1 MEQEPKDLIKRENT
15 LPEDS
20 SKKDEFA
27 DLELWQ
33 PTKPMSVKEVLEEM
47 KKAGRRALT
56 LEEVEALMKKAGVE
70 TIEPKEDDIVINPE
84 KVE

>member
-33 PTKPMSVKEVLEEM
+33 PNKPMTVKEVLEEM
-47 KKAGRRALT
+47 KKSGRRALT
-56 LEEVEALMKKAGVE
+56 LREVEVLMKKAGVE
-70 TIEPKEDDIVINPE
+70 KIEPKEDDIIIKPE